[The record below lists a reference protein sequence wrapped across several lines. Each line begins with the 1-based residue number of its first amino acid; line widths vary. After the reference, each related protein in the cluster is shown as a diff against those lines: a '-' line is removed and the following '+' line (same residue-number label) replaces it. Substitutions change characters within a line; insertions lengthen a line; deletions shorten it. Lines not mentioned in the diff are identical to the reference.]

1 MKNKHGI
8 KLKEVILRLVNFHSQ
23 GNKLFMAYKGA
34 VGLIPI
40 RIAV

>member
-23 GNKLFMAYKGA
+23 LFMAYKGA